1 MDRDD
6 VPRDQRTILD
16 AHQQV
21 GAILRTM
28 SLTDALAVLA
38 TTSAE
43 IIAAE
48 RDRNQRRHLLRLQD
62 EMVRATVRE
71 MVK

>member
-1 MDRDD
+1 MDRED
-6 VPRDQRTILD
+6 VPRDQQTILA

-21 GAILRTM
+21 GAILCTI

-43 IIAAE
+43 IIAANPN
-48 RDRNQRRHLLRLQD
+48 RNQRRNLLRLQD

>member
-1 MDRDD
+1 MDEAK
-6 VPRDQRTILD
+6 QGILA

-21 GAILRTM
+21 GAILRQM

-43 IIAAE
+43 IIAANP
-48 RDRNQRRHLLRLQD
+48 DRNQRRNLLKLQD
-62 EMVRATVRE
+62 EMTRATVRE
-71 MVK
+71 MVR

>member
-1 MDRDD
+1 MDEAK
-6 VPRDQRTILD
+6 QGILA

-21 GAILRTM
+21 GAILRQM

-43 IIAAE
+43 IIAANP
-48 RDRNQRRHLLRLQD
+48 DRNQRRQLLKLQD
-62 EMVRATVRE
+62 EMTRATVRE
-71 MVK
+71 MV